1 MQPLSLSPTGPWND
15 AKRESIITFATLE
28 QGLADMTNLL
38 SWTPSQMSDVTR
50 NPYGT
55 TLPPRA
61 WDPLPRF
68 VPPTAMLADQHGGV
82 NRWASG
88 EFGEDRP
95 PVALAPPVASVVC
108 GRTRRR

>member
-1 MQPLSLSPTGPWND
+1 MPRLPAVSPHSILTEFTLSRATVMGPPF
-15 AKRESIITFATLE
+15 RHEH
-28 QGLADMTNLL
+28 
-38 SWTPSQMSDVTR
+38 
-50 NPYGT
+50 GT

-88 EFGEDRP
+88 EFGGGRP
-95 PVALAPPVASVVC
+95 PGRGTRSGPGSTVQYQLPASDLGSSPA
-108 GRTRRR
+108 GRGW